1 MTPYFPPAIDLAPD
15 HLAYSSHRGGVTVQV
30 WAPPEA
36 WLGNS
41 AFHAHCER
49 LSDLDGASARQVGAR
64 LGFLGFSFCLVVVDP
79 RRRKTLIAAGANSLL
94 RLYFRHEEGRLR
106 VSDRLPAAASLSEL
120 MGVINRKEL
129 VRFLA
134 GAWSS
139 GPFELRFSS
148 DSIRTDWQRLP
159 GSHYLVVD
167 ERPNAAPPQ
176 PFDNIFNDLN
186 HWGMSLD
193 GAVDAVRHAVD
204 AHLRR
209 LAAVGR
215 VAAEFSGGIDS
226 GIVYARSSALLGREF
241 VGGVTAD
248 YPFFEFRREKPFRDA
263 IVTLA
268 GGTVHGADPCKM
280 LPFQRLKEVP
290 YHDEP
295 SIGSTSWGQFAE
307 AVNVA
312 RGLGAGVLLNGHGGD
327 LVFLVP
333 PTAPLRF
340 CGLRDVPDWIPGQL
354 VTDIA
359 GEAEC
364 DIDRMNGFIPGLS
377 GYWHP
382 GMFEA
387 GYLGRYANA
396 ESPSVRY
403 ASGLVGR
410 DVARAALQLWAFDPE
425 RARQVQKP
433 IAHAVFGHDLPAE
446 VWRRPGKVNH
456 VGNVF
461 RGAKA
466 AASDILHLAEAYAPV
481 LDVIGIAP
489 DGFVAAAQ
497 AAAGGRHASNPFFSQ
512 ALSILIWVH
521 GSVGAAGRRAG
532 FPNTPHFSD
541 AVARS

>member
-15 HLAYSSHRGGVTVQV
+15 YLAYSSHRGGVTVHV
-30 WAPPEA
+30 LAPPEA
-36 WLGNS
+36 WLGDS
-41 AFHAHCER
+41 AFNAYCER
-49 LSDLDGASARQVGAR
+49 LFDLDGASSREVGAR
-64 LGFLGFSFCLVVVDP
+64 LGFLGFSFCVVIVDTQ
-79 RRRKTLIAAGANSLL
+79 RKRTVIAAGANSLL
-94 RLYFRHEEGRLR
+94 RLYFRHEDGRLR
-106 VSDRLPAAASLSEL
+106 VSDRLPAAASLSDL

-139 GPFELRFSS
+139 GPFELRFSPEC
-148 DSIRTDWQRLP
+148 IRTDWLRLP
-159 GSHYLVVD
+159 GSHYLVFD
-167 ERPNAAPPQ
+167 EWPMAAPPR
-176 PFDNIFNDLN
+176 PFDAIFSDLN
-186 HWGMSLD
+186 HGGMSLD
-193 GAVDAVRHAVD
+193 GAIDAVRHAVD
-204 AHLRR
+204 DHLRR
-209 LAAVGR
+209 LSAVGR

-241 VGGVTAD
+241 IGGVSAE
-248 YPFFEFRREKPFRDA
+248 YPFFEFEREKLFRDA

-268 GGTVHGADPCKM
+268 GGTVHCADPRKM
-280 LPFQRLKEVP
+280 LPFQRLKVVP

-295 SIGSTSWGQFAE
+295 SVGATSWGQFAE

-312 RGLGAGVLLNGHGGD
+312 RDLGAGVLLNGHGGD

-340 CGLRDVPDWIPGQL
+340 SGLRDVPDWIPRQL
-354 VTDIA
+354 ATDIA

-410 DVARAALQLWAFDPE
+410 DVARAALQLWALDPE

-433 IAHAVFGHDLPAE
+433 IAHAAFSADLPTE

-466 AASDILHLAEAYAPV
+466 AASDILDLAEAYAPV
-481 LDVIGIAP
+481 LDVVGIAP
-489 DGFVAAAQ
+489 GGFVAAAH
-497 AAAGGRHASNPFFSQ
+497 AAASGRQASNPFFSQ

-521 GSVGAAGRRAG
+521 ASVGAAGR
-532 FPNTPHFSD
+532 
-541 AVARS
+541 